1 MKLTQARVINYR
13 SIDDSSWVRVD
24 DVTALV
30 GKNESGKTAFLQAI
44 RKINSISG
52 EEDTFS
58 IRDYPRKGYI
68 KYKKIHDQNPC
79 EVAQAEFEL
88 NAEEISEIEANFGD
102 GILASNKVIVSKNYK
117 NERNWKISLAESVSQ
132 PPNVTTFTQPSTPAP
147 TSFQS
152 AVQAVDEVSNVSER
166 ISKQFL
172 EKWLPKFVYFDNYSL
187 MRGKISI
194 NELRQR
200 SENGGPFDDAD
211 RTFLSLLT
219 LSGVSLE
226 DLEKDLGY
234 EDIKVELESASIT
247 ITDEIFEYWQQNRQ
261 LKVEFDVSQA
271 DPRDAAPLNQGKIL
285 HVRIE
290 NARHRVTVSFDER
303 SKGFVWFFSFLS
315 YFSHLEET
323 ESGDLIILLDE
334 PGTALHAMAQKDFL
348 RFMDER
354 LSPRC
359 QVLYTTHSP
368 FMIDLQKLHRIRL
381 VQDMDGVGT
390 VITDDPVHND
400 RETVFPLQMALGYQ
414 MAQTLFLSPHCL
426 MVNSPSDLIYLQVLG
441 DMVAAEAGSR
451 IDPRWVI
458 IPVGST
464 DNLSTFIT
472 LLGDNYVSVAVM
484 MDLTPTNK
492 EKIEAINRKNELEGE
507 NPVKW
512 VQVTRVRDAD
522 IEDLF
527 DPKVYL
533 QLVNLSYANQLDHTL
548 TMRSITESNPRIV
561 ERLKVYFAKTGI
573 AGGVFDRYVP
583 AAYLLENFDDFKV
596 HISEDT
602 IEKAKTLVER
612 INSLITEV
620 DSINTLNSSK
630 GRALGGSRTASNK
643 SNINATGTVGID
655 SIQSSAQS
663 SAAVGSLP
671 FPTQF

>member
-52 EEDTFS
+52 EEDGFI

-79 EVAQAEFEL
+79 EVAQAEFKL
-88 NAEEISEIEANFGD
+88 NPEEISQIEANFGD
-102 GILASNKVIVSKNYK
+102 GILASDKVIVSKNYK
-117 NERNWKISLAESVSQ
+117 NERNWKINLAESVSQ
-132 PPNVTTFTQPSTPAP
+132 PSNVTTFTQPSTPAP

-152 AVQAVDEVSNVSER
+152 AVQTVEDVSNVSER
-166 ISKQFL
+166 ISEQFL

-219 LSGVSLE
+219 LSGVSLK

-261 LKVEFDVSQA
+261 LKVQFDVSQA
-271 DPRDAAPLNQGKIL
+271 DPRDPAPLNQGKIL

-323 ESGDLIILLDE
+323 ESGDLVILLDE

-368 FMIDLQKLHRIRL
+368 FMIDLEKLHRIRL

-390 VITDDPVHND
+390 VISDDPVHND
-400 RETVFPLQMALGYQ
+400 KETVFPLQMALGYQ

-441 DMVAAEAGSR
+441 DMVAAESGIR

-464 DNLSTFIT
+464 DNLSTFVT
-472 LLGDNYVSVAVM
+472 LLGENYVSVAVM

-492 EKIEAINRKNELEGE
+492 EKIEAINRKNELDGE

-527 DPKVYL
+527 DPKIYL
-533 QLVNLSYANQLDHTL
+533 QLVNLSYAKQLDQTL
-548 TMRSITESNPRIV
+548 TMKSITESNPRIV
-561 ERLKVYFAKTGI
+561 ERLKAYFAKTGI

-583 AAYLLENFDDFKV
+583 AAYLLENFEDFKI
-596 HISEDT
+596 HISEES

-612 INSLITEV
+612 INSLITEE
-620 DSINTLNSSK
+620 DSIDILNSSK
-630 GRALGGSRTASNK
+630 SGGLPKTHKASNK
-643 SNINATGTVGID
+643 LDINATGPVALKP
-655 SIQSSAQS
+655 IQSSA
-663 SAAVGSLP
+663 AAGSLP
-671 FPTQF
+671 LQTQF

>member
-1 MKLTQARVINYR
+1 MKLSQARVVNYR
-13 SIDDSSWVRVD
+13 SIDDSSWVKVD

-52 EEDTFS
+52 EEDGFT

-68 KYKKIHDQNPC
+68 KYKKIHEQNPC

-88 NAEEISEIEANFGD
+88 SAEEVTEIEANFGN
-102 GILASNKVIVSKNYK
+102 GVLASNKVIVTKNYK
-117 NERNWKISLAESVSQ
+117 NERAWKIDLSDSISSSSV
-132 PPNVTTFTQPSTPAP
+132 PNSFTEPSNPTP
-147 TSFQS
+147 TSFQN
-152 AVQAVDEVSNVSER
+152 AVQNTGSNVSVSEK
-166 ISKQFL
+166 IAEQFL
-172 EKWLPKFVYFDNYSL
+172 ERWLPKFVYFDNYSL

-194 NELRQR
+194 NELRER
-200 SENGGPFDDAD
+200 SENGGPLDDAD

-271 DPRDAAPLNQGKIL
+271 DPRDPAPLNEGKIL

-359 QVLYTTHSP
+359 QVLYSTHSP
-368 FMIDLQKLHRIRL
+368 FMIDLDKLHRIRL

-390 VITDDPVHND
+390 VISDDAVHND

-414 MAQTLFLSPHCL
+414 MAQTLFLAPHCL

-441 DMVAAEAGSR
+441 DMVTEVSGAR

-464 DNLSTFIT
+464 DNLSTFVT
-472 LLGDNYVSVAVM
+472 LLGENYVSVAVM
-484 MDLTPTNK
+484 MDLTPTNR
-492 EKIEAINRKNELEGE
+492 EKIEAINKKNEMEGE

-533 QLVNLSYANQLDHTL
+533 ELVNRSYARQLDEPL
-548 TMRSITESNPRIV
+548 TMRTITDSNPRIV
-561 ERLKVYFAKTGI
+561 ERLKAYFSRTGL

-583 AAYLLENFDDFKV
+583 AAYLLENFDNFKGNL
-596 HISEDT
+596 SEDT
-602 IEKAKTLVER
+602 LEKIQALVER
-612 INSLITEV
+612 INSLIADT
-620 DSINTLNSSK
+620 DSL
-630 GRALGGSRTASNK
+630 SRTEGSGRDISGAAGLSRRNQ
-643 SNINATGTVGID
+643 SVADAGTVNID
-655 SIQSSAQS
+655 SIQPSTAI
-663 SAAVGSLP
+663 GSLP
-671 FPTQF
+671 VQTQF

>member
-52 EEDTFS
+52 DEDTFS

-88 NAEEISEIEANFGD
+88 NDEEISEIEANFGN
-102 GILASNKVIVSKNYK
+102 GILASNKVIVTKNYK

-132 PPNVTTFTQPSTPAP
+132 PLNVTAFTQPSTPAP

-152 AVQAVDEVSNVSER
+152 AVQPVEDVNNVSER
-166 ISKQFL
+166 ISEQFL

-200 SENGGPFDDAD
+200 AENGGPFDDAD

-368 FMIDLQKLHRIRL
+368 FMIDLEKLHRIRL

-390 VITDDPVHND
+390 VISDDPVNND
-400 RETVFPLQMALGYQ
+400 KETVFPLQMALGYQ

-441 DMVAAEAGSR
+441 DMVAAESGIR
-451 IDPRWVI
+451 IDPRWVV
-458 IPVGST
+458 IPVGGT
-464 DNLSTFIT
+464 DNLSTFVT

-512 VQVTRVRDAD
+512 VQVTRVRNAD

-527 DPKVYL
+527 EPKIYL
-533 QLVNLSYANQLDHTL
+533 ELVNLSYANQLEQTL

-561 ERLKVYFAKTGI
+561 ERLKAYFAKTGT

-583 AAYLLENFDDFKV
+583 AAYLLENFEDFKV
-596 HISEDT
+596 HISEDS

-612 INSLITEV
+612 INSLITEAG
-620 DSINTLNSSK
+620 SIDTLNSSK
-630 GRALGGSRTASNK
+630 RGGSRKSRTASNK
-643 SNINATGTVGID
+643 SGIKATGVVD
-655 SIQSSAQS
+655 FKSLQS
-663 SAAVGSLP
+663 SAATGSLP
-671 FPTQF
+671 LQTQF

>member
-1 MKLTQARVINYR
+1 MKLSQARVVNYR
-13 SIDDSSWVRVD
+13 SIDDSSWVKVD

-52 EEDTFS
+52 EEDGFT

-68 KYKKIHDQNPC
+68 KYKKIHEQNPC

-88 NAEEISEIEANFGD
+88 SAEEVTEIEANFGN
-102 GILASNKVIVSKNYK
+102 GVLASNKVIVTKNYK
-117 NERNWKISLAESVSQ
+117 NERAWKIDLSDSISSSSV
-132 PPNVTTFTQPSTPAP
+132 PNSFTEPSNPTP
-147 TSFQS
+147 TSFQN
-152 AVQAVDEVSNVSER
+152 AVQNTGSNVSVSEK
-166 ISKQFL
+166 IAEQFL
-172 EKWLPKFVYFDNYSL
+172 ERWLPKFVYFDNYSL

-194 NELRQR
+194 NELRER
-200 SENGGPFDDAD
+200 SENGGPLDDAD

-271 DPRDAAPLNQGKIL
+271 DPRDPAPLNEGKIL

-359 QVLYTTHSP
+359 QVLYSTHSP
-368 FMIDLQKLHRIRL
+368 FMIDLDKLHRIRL

-390 VITDDPVHND
+390 VISDDAVHND

-414 MAQTLFLSPHCL
+414 MAQTLFLAPHCL

-441 DMVAAEAGSR
+441 DMVTEEYGAR

-464 DNLSTFIT
+464 DNLSTFVT
-472 LLGDNYVSVAVM
+472 LLGENYVSVAVM
-484 MDLTPTNK
+484 MDLTPTNR
-492 EKIEAINRKNELEGE
+492 EKIEAINKKNEMEGE

-533 QLVNLSYANQLDHTL
+533 ELVNRSYARQLDEPL
-548 TMRSITESNPRIV
+548 TMRTITDSNPRIV
-561 ERLKVYFAKTGI
+561 ERLKAYFSRTGL

-583 AAYLLENFDDFKV
+583 AAYLLENFDNFKGNL
-596 HISEDT
+596 SEDT
-602 IEKAKTLVER
+602 LEKIQALVER
-612 INSLITEV
+612 INSLIADT
-620 DSINTLNSSK
+620 DSL
-630 GRALGGSRTASNK
+630 SRTDGSDRDISGAAGVSRRNR
-643 SNINATGTVGID
+643 SVADAGTVNID
-655 SIQSSAQS
+655 SIQPSTAI
-663 SAAVGSLP
+663 GSLP
-671 FPTQF
+671 VQTQF

>member
-88 NAEEISEIEANFGD
+88 NVQEISEIEENFGN

-132 PPNVTTFTQPSTPAP
+132 PSDVTTFTQPSTSAP

-152 AVQAVDEVSNVSER
+152 AVHTVDDVSNVSER
-166 ISKQFL
+166 ISEQFL

-368 FMIDLQKLHRIRL
+368 FMIDLEKLHRIRL

-441 DMVAAEAGSR
+441 DMVASEAGPR

-464 DNLSTFIT
+464 DNLSTFVT

-492 EKIEAINRKNELEGE
+492 EKIEAINRKNELAGE

-533 QLVNLSYANQLDHTL
+533 QLVNLSYANQLDETL

-583 AAYLLENFDDFKV
+583 AAYLLENFEDFKA
-596 HISEDT
+596 HISEDS

-620 DSINTLNSSK
+620 HSIDTVNSSK
-630 GRALGGSRTASNK
+630 GRGLGGSRMGSNK
-643 SNINATGTVGID
+643 SNINATGTIGLE
-655 SIQSSAQS
+655 SIQS

-671 FPTQF
+671 LQTQF

>member
-1 MKLTQARVINYR
+1 MKLSQARVVNYR

-52 EEDTFS
+52 EEDGFT

-68 KYKKIHDQNPC
+68 KYKKIHEQNPC

-88 NAEEISEIEANFGD
+88 SSEEVTEIEANFGN
-102 GILASNKVIVSKNYK
+102 GVLASNKVIVTKNYK
-117 NERNWKISLAESVSQ
+117 NERAWKIDLADPILSA
-132 PPNVTTFTQPSTPAP
+132 STPSSFSEPSNPTP
-147 TSFQS
+147 TSFQN
-152 AVQAVDEVSNVSER
+152 AVQNIESNVSVSEK
-166 ISKQFL
+166 IAEQFL
-172 EKWLPKFVYFDNYSL
+172 ERWLPKFVYFDNYSL

-194 NELRQR
+194 NELRER
-200 SENGGPFDDAD
+200 SENGGPLDDAD

-271 DPRDAAPLNQGKIL
+271 DPRDPAPLNEGKIL

-359 QVLYTTHSP
+359 QVLYSTHSP
-368 FMIDLQKLHRIRL
+368 FMIDLDKLHRIRL

-390 VITDDPVHND
+390 VISDDAVHND

-414 MAQTLFLSPHCL
+414 MAQTLFLAPHCL

-441 DMVAAEAGSR
+441 DMVTEVSGAR

-464 DNLSTFIT
+464 DNLSTFVT
-472 LLGDNYVSVAVM
+472 LLGENYVSVAVM
-484 MDLTPTNK
+484 MDLTPTNR
-492 EKIEAINRKNELEGE
+492 EKIEAINKKNESEGV

-533 QLVNLSYANQLDHTL
+533 ELVNLSYAAQLDEPL
-548 TMRSITESNPRIV
+548 TMRIITDSNPRIV
-561 ERLKVYFAKTGI
+561 ERLKAYFSRSGL

-583 AAYLLENFDDFKV
+583 AAYLLENFDSFKDNL
-596 HISEDT
+596 SEDT
-602 IEKAKTLVER
+602 LEKIQALVER
-612 INSLITEV
+612 INSLITDTDSFNLKEV
-620 DSINTLNSSK
+620 SGKGKSDAARVSRRNSSMLD
-630 GRALGGSRTASNK
+630 ARTVN
-643 SNINATGTVGID
+643 ID
-655 SIQSSAQS
+655 SIQASTT
-663 SAAVGSLP
+663 VGSLP
-671 FPTQF
+671 VQTQF

>member
-102 GILASNKVIVSKNYK
+102 GILASNKVIVTKNYK

-152 AVQAVDEVSNVSER
+152 AVQTVDEVSNVSER
-166 ISKQFL
+166 ISEQFL

-368 FMIDLQKLHRIRL
+368 FMIDLEKLHRIRL

-533 QLVNLSYANQLDHTL
+533 QLVNLSYANQLDQTL

-620 DSINTLNSSK
+620 DSIDTLNSSK

-655 SIQSSAQS
+655 SIQSSA
-663 SAAVGSLP
+663 AVGSLP
-671 FPTQF
+671 LPTQF

>member
-52 EEDTFS
+52 EEDTFN

-88 NAEEISEIEANFGD
+88 NDEEISEIEANFGN
-102 GILASNKVIVSKNYK
+102 GILASNKVIVTKNYK
-117 NERNWKISLAESVSQ
+117 NERNWKISLAESIAQ
-132 PPNVTTFTQPSTPAP
+132 PLNMTTFTQPATPAP
-147 TSFQS
+147 ISFQS
-152 AVQAVDEVSNVSER
+152 AVQSVKDVSNVSEG
-166 ISKQFL
+166 ISEQFL

-200 SENGGPFDDAD
+200 AENGGPFDDAD

-261 LKVEFDVSQA
+261 LKVEFDVSRA

-323 ESGDLIILLDE
+323 ENGDLIILLDE

-368 FMIDLQKLHRIRL
+368 FMIDLEKLHRIRL

-390 VITDDPVHND
+390 VISDDPVNND
-400 RETVFPLQMALGYQ
+400 KETLFPLQMALGYQ

-426 MVNSPSDLIYLQVLG
+426 MVNFPSDLIYLQVLG
-441 DMVAAEAGSR
+441 DMVAAESGIR

-464 DNLSTFIT
+464 DNISTFLT

-484 MDLTPTNK
+484 MDLTLTNK

-512 VQVTRVRDAD
+512 VQVSRVRDAD

-527 DPKVYL
+527 EPKIYL
-533 QLVNLSYANQLDHTL
+533 ELVNLSYANQLEQTL

-561 ERLKVYFAKTGI
+561 ERLKAYFAKTGT

-583 AAYLLENFDDFKV
+583 AAYLLENFEDFKV
-596 HISEDT
+596 HISEDS
-602 IEKAKTLVER
+602 IQKAKTLVER
-612 INSLITEV
+612 INSLITEAG
-620 DSINTLNSSK
+620 SIDTLNSSK
-630 GRALGGSRTASNK
+630 RGGSRTSRAASNK
-643 SNINATGTVGID
+643 SDIKATGVVD
-655 SIQSSAQS
+655 FKSLQSSVAT
-663 SAAVGSLP
+663 GSLP
-671 FPTQF
+671 LQTQF

>member
-1 MKLTQARVINYR
+1 MKLSQARVVNYR
-13 SIDDSSWVRVD
+13 SIDDSSWVKID

-52 EEDTFS
+52 EEDGFT

-68 KYKKIHDQNPC
+68 KYKKIHEQNPC

-88 NAEEISEIEANFGD
+88 SAEEVTEIEANFGN
-102 GILASNKVIVSKNYK
+102 GVLASNKVIVTKNYK
-117 NERNWKISLAESVSQ
+117 NERAWKIDLSDSISSSSV
-132 PPNVTTFTQPSTPAP
+132 PNSFTEPSNPTP
-147 TSFQS
+147 TSFQN
-152 AVQAVDEVSNVSER
+152 AVQNTGSNVSVSEK
-166 ISKQFL
+166 IAEQFL
-172 EKWLPKFVYFDNYSL
+172 ERWLPKFVYFDNYSL

-194 NELRQR
+194 NELRER
-200 SENGGPFDDAD
+200 SENGGPLDDAD

-271 DPRDAAPLNQGKIL
+271 DPRDPAPLNEGKIL

-359 QVLYTTHSP
+359 QVLYSTHSP
-368 FMIDLQKLHRIRL
+368 FMIDLDKLHRIRL

-390 VITDDPVHND
+390 VISDDAVHND

-414 MAQTLFLSPHCL
+414 MAQTLFLAPHCL

-441 DMVAAEAGSR
+441 DMVTEVSGAR

-464 DNLSTFIT
+464 DNLSTFVT
-472 LLGDNYVSVAVM
+472 LLGENYVSVAVM
-484 MDLTPTNK
+484 MDLTPTNR
-492 EKIEAINRKNELEGE
+492 EKIEAINKKNEMEGE

-533 QLVNLSYANQLDHTL
+533 ELVNRSYARQLDEPL
-548 TMRSITESNPRIV
+548 TMRTITDSNPRIV
-561 ERLKVYFAKTGI
+561 ERLKAYFSRTGL

-583 AAYLLENFDDFKV
+583 AAYLLENFDNFKGNL
-596 HISEDT
+596 SEDT
-602 IEKAKTLVER
+602 LEKIQALVER
-612 INSLITEV
+612 INSLIADT
-620 DSINTLNSSK
+620 DSL
-630 GRALGGSRTASNK
+630 SRTEGSGRDISGAAGVSRRNR
-643 SNINATGTVGID
+643 SVADAGTVNID
-655 SIQSSAQS
+655 SIQPSTAI
-663 SAAVGSLP
+663 GSLP
-671 FPTQF
+671 VQTQF

>member
-1 MKLTQARVINYR
+1 MKLSQARVVNYR
-13 SIDDSSWVRVD
+13 SIDDSSWVKID

-52 EEDTFS
+52 EEDGFT

-68 KYKKIHDQNPC
+68 KYKKIHEQNPC

-88 NAEEISEIEANFGD
+88 SAEEVTEIEANFGN
-102 GILASNKVIVSKNYK
+102 GVLASNKVIVTKNYK
-117 NERNWKISLAESVSQ
+117 NERAWKIDLSDSISSSSV
-132 PPNVTTFTQPSTPAP
+132 PNSFTEPSNPTP
-147 TSFQS
+147 TSFQN
-152 AVQAVDEVSNVSER
+152 AVQNTGSNVSVSEK
-166 ISKQFL
+166 IAEQFL
-172 EKWLPKFVYFDNYSL
+172 ERWLPKFVYFDNYSL

-194 NELRQR
+194 NELRER
-200 SENGGPFDDAD
+200 SENGGPLDDAD

-271 DPRDAAPLNQGKIL
+271 DPRDPAPLNEGKIL

-359 QVLYTTHSP
+359 QVLYSTHSP
-368 FMIDLQKLHRIRL
+368 FMIDLDKLHRIRL

-390 VITDDPVHND
+390 VISDDAVNND

-414 MAQTLFLSPHCL
+414 MAQTLFLAPHCL

-441 DMVAAEAGSR
+441 DMVTEEYGAR

-464 DNLSTFIT
+464 DNLSTFVT
-472 LLGDNYVSVAVM
+472 LLGENYVSVAVM
-484 MDLTPTNK
+484 MDLTPTNR
-492 EKIEAINRKNELEGE
+492 EKIEAINKKNEMEGE

-533 QLVNLSYANQLDHTL
+533 ELVNRSYARQLDEPL
-548 TMRSITESNPRIV
+548 TMRTITDSNPRIV
-561 ERLKVYFAKTGI
+561 ERLKAYFSRTGL

-583 AAYLLENFDDFKV
+583 AAYLLENFDNFKGNL
-596 HISEDT
+596 SEDT
-602 IEKAKTLVER
+602 LEKIQALVER
-612 INSLITEV
+612 INSLIADT
-620 DSINTLNSSK
+620 DSL
-630 GRALGGSRTASNK
+630 SRTEGSGRDISGAAGVSRRNR
-643 SNINATGTVGID
+643 SVADAGTVNID
-655 SIQSSAQS
+655 SIQPSTAI
-663 SAAVGSLP
+663 GSLP
-671 FPTQF
+671 VQTQF

>member
-1 MKLTQARVINYR
+1 MKLTRARVVNYR
-13 SIDDSSWVRVD
+13 SIDDSSWVNID

-52 EEDTFS
+52 DEDGFT

-68 KYKKIHDQNPC
+68 KYKKIHEQSPC

-88 NAEEISEIEANFGD
+88 TPEEVGEIEANFGN
-102 GILASNKVIVSKNYK
+102 GVLASNKVIVTKNYK
-117 NERNWKISLAESVSQ
+117 NDRAWKIELSESSSNS
-132 PPNVTTFTQPSTPAP
+132 PNTNTFTQPSNPTP
-147 TSFQS
+147 TSFQNP
-152 AVQAVDEVSNVSER
+152 VQNIEPSIGVSEK
-166 ISKQFL
+166 IAEQFM
-172 EKWLPKFVYFDNYSL
+172 ERWLPKFVYFDNYSL

-194 NELRQR
+194 NELRER
-200 SENGGPFDDAD
+200 SENGGPLDDAD

-271 DPRDAAPLNQGKIL
+271 DPRDPAPLNDGKIL

-323 ESGDLIILLDE
+323 ETGDLIILLDE

-359 QVLYTTHSP
+359 QVLYSTHSP
-368 FMIDLQKLHRIRL
+368 FMIDLDKLHRIRL

-390 VITDDPVHND
+390 VISDDAVHND

-414 MAQTLFLSPHCL
+414 MAQTLFLAPHCL

-441 DMVAAEAGSR
+441 DMVTEVSGVR

-464 DNLSTFIT
+464 DNLSTFVT

-492 EKIEAINRKNELEGE
+492 EKIEAINKKNESEGE

-533 QLVNLSYANQLDHTL
+533 ELVNLSYATQLDEPL
-548 TMRSITESNPRIV
+548 TMRTITDSNPRIV
-561 ERLKVYFAKTGI
+561 ERLKAYFSRMGI
-573 AGGVFDRYVP
+573 DGGVFDRYVP
-583 AAYLLENFDDFKV
+583 ASYLLENFDNFKGNL
-596 HISEDT
+596 SEDT
-602 IEKAKTLVER
+602 LEKIQTLVER
-612 INSLITEV
+612 INSLIV
-620 DSINTLNSSK
+620 DNDLFNIKEMSGRDKSRISSVGPGKDNTVNIGTLN
-630 GRALGGSRTASNK
+630 
-643 SNINATGTVGID
+643 ID
-655 SIQSSAQS
+655 STESSTTI
-663 SAAVGSLP
+663 GSLP
-671 FPTQF
+671 VQTQF

>member
-1 MKLTQARVINYR
+1 MKLSQARVVNYR
-13 SIDDSSWVRVD
+13 SIDDSSWVKVD

-52 EEDTFS
+52 EEDGFT

-68 KYKKIHDQNPC
+68 KYKKIHEQNPC

-88 NAEEISEIEANFGD
+88 SAEEVTEIEANFGN
-102 GILASNKVIVSKNYK
+102 GVLASNKVIVTKNYK
-117 NERNWKISLAESVSQ
+117 NERAWKIDLSDSISSSSV
-132 PPNVTTFTQPSTPAP
+132 PNSFPAPSNQTP
-147 TSFQS
+147 TSFQN
-152 AVQAVDEVSNVSER
+152 AVQNTGSNVSVSEK
-166 ISKQFL
+166 ISEQFL
-172 EKWLPKFVYFDNYSL
+172 ERWLPKFVYFDNYSL

-194 NELRQR
+194 NELRER
-200 SENGGPFDDAD
+200 SENGGPLDDAD

-271 DPRDAAPLNQGKIL
+271 DPRDPAPLNEGKIL

-359 QVLYTTHSP
+359 QVLYSTHSP
-368 FMIDLQKLHRIRL
+368 FMIDLDKLHRIRL

-390 VITDDPVHND
+390 VISDDAVNND

-414 MAQTLFLSPHCL
+414 MAQTLFLAPHCL

-441 DMVAAEAGSR
+441 DMVTEEYGAR

-464 DNLSTFIT
+464 DNLSTFVT
-472 LLGDNYVSVAVM
+472 LLGENYVSVAVM
-484 MDLTPTNK
+484 MDLTPTNR
-492 EKIEAINRKNELEGE
+492 EKIEAINKKNEMEGE

-533 QLVNLSYANQLDHTL
+533 ELVNRSYARQLDEPL
-548 TMRSITESNPRIV
+548 TMRTITDSNPRIV
-561 ERLKVYFAKTGI
+561 ERLKAYFSRTGL

-583 AAYLLENFDDFKV
+583 AAYLLENFDNFKGNL
-596 HISEDT
+596 SEDT
-602 IEKAKTLVER
+602 LEKIQALVER
-612 INSLITEV
+612 INSLIADT
-620 DSINTLNSSK
+620 DSL
-630 GRALGGSRTASNK
+630 SRTEGSGRDISGAAGVSRRNR
-643 SNINATGTVGID
+643 SVADAGTVNID
-655 SIQSSAQS
+655 SIQPSTAI
-663 SAAVGSLP
+663 GSLP
-671 FPTQF
+671 VQTQF

>member
-88 NAEEISEIEANFGD
+88 NAEEISEIEANFGN
-102 GILASNKVIVSKNYK
+102 GILISNKVIVTKNYK
-117 NERNWKISLAESVSQ
+117 NERNWKISLEESVSQ
-132 PPNVTTFTQPSTPAP
+132 PSNAMTFTQPSTPAP

-152 AVQAVDEVSNVSER
+152 AVQTVDDVSNVSER
-166 ISKQFL
+166 ISEQFL

-323 ESGDLIILLDE
+323 ENGDLIILLDE

-368 FMIDLQKLHRIRL
+368 FMIDLEKLHRIRL

-441 DMVAAEAGSR
+441 DMVAAEAGPR

-464 DNLSTFIT
+464 DNLSTFVT

-533 QLVNLSYANQLDHTL
+533 QLVNLSYANQLDQTL

-583 AAYLLENFDDFKV
+583 AAYLLENFEDFKV
-596 HISEDT
+596 HISEES

-620 DSINTLNSSK
+620 DSIDTLNSSK
-630 GRALGGSRTASNK
+630 SRGLRRSRGASNQ
-643 SNINATGTVGID
+643 SNINATGTVGLEA
-655 SIQSSAQS
+655 IQSST
-663 SAAVGSLP
+663 AVGSLP
-671 FPTQF
+671 LQTQF

>member
-1 MKLTQARVINYR
+1 MKLTQARVVNYR
-13 SIDDSSWVRVD
+13 SIDDSSWVKID

-52 EEDTFS
+52 EEDAFT

-68 KYKKIHDQNPC
+68 KYKKIHEQNPC

-88 NAEEISEIEANFGD
+88 SPEELSEIESNFGN
-102 GILASNKVIVSKNYK
+102 GVLASNKVIVTKNYK
-117 NERNWKISLAESVSQ
+117 NERAWKIDISESVSSSSTG
-132 PPNVTTFTQPSTPAP
+132 NTFTEPLTSPP
-147 TSFQS
+147 TSFQNL
-152 AVQAVDEVSNVSER
+152 VQNQNIESNGSVSEK
-166 ISKQFL
+166 IAQQFL
-172 EKWLPKFVYFDNYSL
+172 ERWLPKFVYFDNYSL

-194 NELRQR
+194 NELRER
-200 SENGGPFDDAD
+200 SENGGPLDDAD

-271 DPRDAAPLNQGKIL
+271 DPRDPAPLNEGKIL

-359 QVLYTTHSP
+359 QVLYSTHSP
-368 FMIDLQKLHRIRL
+368 FMIDLDKLHRIRL

-390 VITDDPVHND
+390 VISDDAVHND

-414 MAQTLFLSPHCL
+414 MAQTLFLAPHCL

-441 DMVAAEAGSR
+441 DMVTEISGAR

-472 LLGDNYVSVAVM
+472 LLGENYVSVAVM
-484 MDLTPTNK
+484 MDLTPTNR
-492 EKIEAINRKNELEGE
+492 EKIDAINKKNEMEGE

-533 QLVNLSYANQLDHTL
+533 ELVNLSYATQLEEPL
-548 TMRSITESNPRIV
+548 TMRTITDSNPRIV
-561 ERLKVYFAKTGI
+561 ERLKTYFSRTGL

-583 AAYLLENFDDFKV
+583 AAYLLENFDNFKGNFT
-596 HISEDT
+596 EDT
-602 IEKAKTLVER
+602 LEKIKALVER
-612 INSLITEV
+612 INSLIADT
-620 DSINTLNSSK
+620 DSFKMREASGRGNSRGTGFVPRRSNLLN
-630 GRALGGSRTASNK
+630 RETA
-643 SNINATGTVGID
+643 NIN
-655 SIQSSAQS
+655 SIQPST
-663 SAAVGSLP
+663 AVGSLP
-671 FPTQF
+671 VQTQF

>member
-52 EEDTFS
+52 EEDAFI

-79 EVAQAEFEL
+79 EVAQAEFKL
-88 NAEEISEIEANFGD
+88 NAEEISQIEANFGD
-102 GILASNKVIVSKNYK
+102 GILASDKVIVTKNYK
-117 NERNWKISLAESVSQ
+117 NERNWKINLAESVSQ
-132 PPNVTTFTQPSTPAP
+132 PSNVTTFTQPSTPAP
-147 TSFQS
+147 TSIQS
-152 AVQAVDEVSNVSER
+152 AVQTVEDVSNVSER
-166 ISKQFL
+166 ISEQFL

-219 LSGVSLE
+219 LSGVSLK

-261 LKVEFDVSQA
+261 LKVQFDVSQA
-271 DPRDAAPLNQGKIL
+271 DPRDAPPLNQGKIL

-323 ESGDLIILLDE
+323 ESGDLVILLDE

-368 FMIDLQKLHRIRL
+368 FMIDLEKLHRIRL

-400 RETVFPLQMALGYQ
+400 KETVFPLQMALGYQ

-441 DMVAAEAGSR
+441 DMAAAESGIR

-464 DNLSTFIT
+464 DNLSTFVT
-472 LLGDNYVSVAVM
+472 LLGENYVSVAVM

-527 DPKVYL
+527 DPKTYL
-533 QLVNLSYANQLDHTL
+533 QLVNLSYAKQLEQTL
-548 TMRSITESNPRIV
+548 TMKSITESNPRIV
-561 ERLKVYFAKTGI
+561 ERLKTYFAKTGI

-583 AAYLLENFDDFKV
+583 AAYLLENFEDFKI
-596 HISEDT
+596 HISEES
-602 IEKAKTLVER
+602 IEKVKTLVER
-612 INSLITEV
+612 INSLITEA
-620 DSINTLNSSK
+620 DSIDILNSSK
-630 GRALGGSRTASNK
+630 SGGSPITHRASNK
-643 SNINATGTVGID
+643 SDINATGPVGLKPI
-655 SIQSSAQS
+655 QS

-671 FPTQF
+671 LQTQF

>member
-52 EEDTFS
+52 EEDAFI

-79 EVAQAEFEL
+79 EVAQAEFQL
-88 NAEEISEIEANFGD
+88 NPEEISQIEANFGD
-102 GILASNKVIVSKNYK
+102 GILASDKVIVSKNYK
-117 NERNWKISLAESVSQ
+117 NERNWKINLAESVSQ
-132 PPNVTTFTQPSTPAP
+132 PSNVTTFTQPSTPAP

-152 AVQAVDEVSNVSER
+152 AVQTVEDVSNVSER
-166 ISKQFL
+166 ISEQFL

-200 SENGGPFDDAD
+200 SDNGGPFDDAD

-219 LSGVSLE
+219 LSGVSLN

-261 LKVEFDVSQA
+261 LKVQFDVSQA
-271 DPRDAAPLNQGKIL
+271 DPRDPAPLNQGKIL

-323 ESGDLIILLDE
+323 ESGDLVILLDE

-368 FMIDLQKLHRIRL
+368 FMIDLEKLHRIRL

-390 VITDDPVHND
+390 VISDDPVHND
-400 RETVFPLQMALGYQ
+400 KETVFPLQMALGYQ

-441 DMVAAEAGSR
+441 DMVAAESGIR

-464 DNLSTFIT
+464 DNLSTFVT
-472 LLGDNYVSVAVM
+472 LLGENYVSVAVM

-492 EKIEAINRKNELEGE
+492 EKIEAINRKNELDGE

-527 DPKVYL
+527 DPKIYL
-533 QLVNLSYANQLDHTL
+533 QLVNLSYAKQLDQTL
-548 TMRSITESNPRIV
+548 TMKSITESNPRIV
-561 ERLKVYFAKTGI
+561 ERLKAYFAKTGI

-583 AAYLLENFDDFKV
+583 AAYLLENFEDFKI
-596 HISEDT
+596 HISEES

-612 INSLITEV
+612 INSLITEE
-620 DSINTLNSSK
+620 DSIDILNSSK
-630 GRALGGSRTASNK
+630 SGGLPKTHKASNK
-643 SNINATGTVGID
+643 LDINVTGPVGLKP
-655 SIQSSAQS
+655 IQSSA
-663 SAAVGSLP
+663 AAGSLP
-671 FPTQF
+671 LQTQF

>member
-1 MKLTQARVINYR
+1 MKLSQARVVNYR
-13 SIDDSSWVRVD
+13 SIDDSSWVKVD

-52 EEDTFS
+52 EEDGFT

-68 KYKKIHDQNPC
+68 KYKKVHEQNPC

-88 NAEEISEIEANFGD
+88 SAEEVTEIEANFGN
-102 GILASNKVIVSKNYK
+102 GVLASNKVIVTKNYK
-117 NERNWKISLAESVSQ
+117 NERAWKIDLSDSISSSSV
-132 PPNVTTFTQPSTPAP
+132 PNSFTEPSNPTP
-147 TSFQS
+147 TSFQN
-152 AVQAVDEVSNVSER
+152 AVQNTGSNVSVSEK
-166 ISKQFL
+166 IAEQFL
-172 EKWLPKFVYFDNYSL
+172 ERWLPKFVYFDNYSL

-194 NELRQR
+194 NELRER
-200 SENGGPFDDAD
+200 SENGGPLDDAD

-271 DPRDAAPLNQGKIL
+271 DPRDPAPLNEGKIL

-359 QVLYTTHSP
+359 QVLYSTHSP
-368 FMIDLQKLHRIRL
+368 FMIDLDKLHRIRL

-390 VITDDPVHND
+390 VISDDAVHND

-414 MAQTLFLSPHCL
+414 MAQTLFLAPHCL

-441 DMVAAEAGSR
+441 DMVTEVSGAR

-464 DNLSTFIT
+464 DNLSTFVT
-472 LLGDNYVSVAVM
+472 LLGENYVSVAVM
-484 MDLTPTNK
+484 MDLTPTNR
-492 EKIEAINRKNELEGE
+492 EKIEAINKKNEMEGE

-533 QLVNLSYANQLDHTL
+533 ELVNRSYATQLDEPL
-548 TMRSITESNPRIV
+548 TMRTITDSNPRIV
-561 ERLKVYFAKTGI
+561 ERLKAYFSRTGL

-583 AAYLLENFDDFKV
+583 AAYLLENFDNFKGNL
-596 HISEDT
+596 SEDT
-602 IEKAKTLVER
+602 LEKIQALVER
-612 INSLITEV
+612 INSLIADT
-620 DSINTLNSSK
+620 DSL
-630 GRALGGSRTASNK
+630 SRTEGSGRDISGAAGVSRRNR
-643 SNINATGTVGID
+643 SVADAGTVNID
-655 SIQSSAQS
+655 SIQPSTAI
-663 SAAVGSLP
+663 GSLP
-671 FPTQF
+671 VQTQF

>member
-1 MKLTQARVINYR
+1 MKLTRARVINYK

-52 EEDTFS
+52 EEDIFS

-79 EVAQAEFEL
+79 ETAQAEFEL

-102 GILASNKVIVSKNYK
+102 GILASDKVIVSKNYK
-117 NERNWKISLAESVSQ
+117 NERNWKINLAESVSQ
-132 PPNVTTFTQPSTPAP
+132 PSNVTTFTQPSTPAP

-152 AVQAVDEVSNVSER
+152 AVQTVEDVSNVSER
-166 ISKQFL
+166 ISEQFL

-200 SENGGPFDDAD
+200 SDNGGPFDDAD

-219 LSGVSLE
+219 LSGVSLK

-261 LKVEFDVSQA
+261 LKVQFDVSQA
-271 DPRDAAPLNQGKIL
+271 DPRDPAPLNQGKIL

-323 ESGDLIILLDE
+323 ESGDLVILLDE

-368 FMIDLQKLHRIRL
+368 FMIDLEKLHRIRL

-390 VITDDPVHND
+390 VISDDPVHND
-400 RETVFPLQMALGYQ
+400 KETVFPLQMALGYQ

-441 DMVAAEAGSR
+441 DMVAAESGIR

-464 DNLSTFIT
+464 DNLSTFVT
-472 LLGDNYVSVAVM
+472 LLGENYVSVAVM

-492 EKIEAINRKNELEGE
+492 EKIEAINRKNELDGE

-527 DPKVYL
+527 DPKIYL
-533 QLVNLSYANQLDHTL
+533 QLVNLSYAKQLDQTL
-548 TMRSITESNPRIV
+548 TMKSITESNPRIV
-561 ERLKVYFAKTGI
+561 ERLKAYFAKTGI

-583 AAYLLENFDDFKV
+583 AAYLLENFEDFKI
-596 HISEDT
+596 HISEES

-612 INSLITEV
+612 INSLITEE
-620 DSINTLNSSK
+620 DSINILNSSK
-630 GRALGGSRTASNK
+630 SGGLPTTHKASNK
-643 SNINATGTVGID
+643 LDINATGPVALKP
-655 SIQSSAQS
+655 IQSSA
-663 SAAVGSLP
+663 AAGSLP
-671 FPTQF
+671 LQTQF

>member
-52 EEDTFS
+52 EEDAFI

-88 NAEEISEIEANFGD
+88 NAEEISQIEANFGD
-102 GILASNKVIVSKNYK
+102 GILASDKVIVTKNYK
-117 NERNWKISLAESVSQ
+117 NERNWKINLAESVSQ
-132 PPNVTTFTQPSTPAP
+132 PSNVTTFTQPSTPAP

-152 AVQAVDEVSNVSER
+152 AVQTTEDVSNVSER
-166 ISKQFL
+166 ISEQFL

-219 LSGVSLE
+219 LSGVSLK

-261 LKVEFDVSQA
+261 LKVQFDVSQA

-323 ESGDLIILLDE
+323 ESGDLVILLDE

-354 LSPRC
+354 LAPRC

-368 FMIDLQKLHRIRL
+368 FMIDLEKLHRIRL

-390 VITDDPVHND
+390 VISDDPVHND
-400 RETVFPLQMALGYQ
+400 KETVFPLQMALGYQ

-441 DMVAAEAGSR
+441 DMVAAESGIR

-464 DNLSTFIT
+464 DNLSTFVT
-472 LLGDNYVSVAVM
+472 LLGENYVSVAVM

-527 DPKVYL
+527 DPKIYL
-533 QLVNLSYANQLDHTL
+533 QLVNLSYAKQLDQTL
-548 TMRSITESNPRIV
+548 TMKSITESNPRIV
-561 ERLKVYFAKTGI
+561 ERLKAYFAKTGI

-583 AAYLLENFDDFKV
+583 AAYLLENFDDFKI
-596 HISEDT
+596 HISEES

-612 INSLITEV
+612 INSLITEA
-620 DSINTLNSSK
+620 DSIDILNSSK
-630 GRALGGSRTASNK
+630 SGGLPITHKASNK
-643 SNINATGTVGID
+643 SDINATVPIGLK
-655 SIQSSAQS
+655 SIKS
-663 SAAVGSLP
+663 SAAVGSPPLQ
-671 FPTQF
+671 TQF

>member
-1 MKLTQARVINYR
+1 MKLTRARVVNYR
-13 SIDDSSWVRVD
+13 SIDDSSWVNID

-52 EEDTFS
+52 DEDGFT

-68 KYKKIHDQNPC
+68 KYKKIHEQSPC

-88 NAEEISEIEANFGD
+88 TPEEVGEIEANFGN
-102 GILASNKVIVSKNYK
+102 GVLASNKVIVTKNYK
-117 NERNWKISLAESVSQ
+117 NDRAWKIELSESSSNS
-132 PPNVTTFTQPSTPAP
+132 PNTNTFTQPSNPTP
-147 TSFQS
+147 TSFQNP
-152 AVQAVDEVSNVSER
+152 VQNIEPSISVSEK
-166 ISKQFL
+166 IAEQFM
-172 EKWLPKFVYFDNYSL
+172 ERWLPKFVYFDNYSL

-194 NELRQR
+194 NELRER
-200 SENGGPFDDAD
+200 SENGGPLDDAD

-271 DPRDAAPLNQGKIL
+271 DPRDPAPLNDGKIL

-359 QVLYTTHSP
+359 QVLYSTHSP
-368 FMIDLQKLHRIRL
+368 FMIDLDKLHRIRL

-390 VITDDPVHND
+390 VISDDAVHND

-414 MAQTLFLSPHCL
+414 MAQTLFLAPHCL

-441 DMVAAEAGSR
+441 DMVTEVSGVR

-464 DNLSTFIT
+464 DNLSTFVT

-492 EKIEAINRKNELEGE
+492 EKIEAINKKNESEGE

-533 QLVNLSYANQLDHTL
+533 ELVNLSYATQLDEPL
-548 TMRSITESNPRIV
+548 TMRTITDSNPRIV
-561 ERLKVYFAKTGI
+561 ERLKAYFSRMGI
-573 AGGVFDRYVP
+573 DGGVFDRYVP
-583 AAYLLENFDDFKV
+583 ASYLLENFDNFKGNL
-596 HISEDT
+596 SEDT
-602 IEKAKTLVER
+602 LEKIQTLVER
-612 INSLITEV
+612 INSLIV
-620 DSINTLNSSK
+620 DNDLFNIKEMSGRDKSRISSVGPGKDNTVNIGTLN
-630 GRALGGSRTASNK
+630 
-643 SNINATGTVGID
+643 ID
-655 SIQSSAQS
+655 STESSTTI
-663 SAAVGSLP
+663 GSLP
-671 FPTQF
+671 VQTQF